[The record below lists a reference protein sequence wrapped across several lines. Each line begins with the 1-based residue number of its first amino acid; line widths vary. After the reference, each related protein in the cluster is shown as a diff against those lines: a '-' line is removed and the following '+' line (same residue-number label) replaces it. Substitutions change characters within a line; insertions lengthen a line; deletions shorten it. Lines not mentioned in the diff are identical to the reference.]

1 MILKFMLIIGLFFIA
16 FNAKTQTVT
25 KAFHNEVSNG
35 YNFLLNIPD
44 EYKDSSSTMPL
55 IVFLHGRSLSGSDLN
70 RVKKYGVLDAINRT
84 KINPHAFV
92 VAPQCPKS
100 QSWDPDRVLNV
111 MNWVK
116 ANYKIDSNRV
126 YVVGMSLGGYGTF
139 DFAGKY
145 PNEISAA
152 IALCGGGKEKYA
164 SNLATVPLWIMHG
177 LADRAVP
184 ASQSQ
189 KMEDAINAANSKNY
203 MRADYFRGLDHGD
216 MVHVFYMPDM
226 YRWLYQFDGSDSS
239 KLKINNYDITLSDFR
254 KRPIDG
260 DYGEF
265 WKQKTSSND
274 TLISSGGNAV
284 SSQVAP
290 RDTTMSDIPE
300 PVAEKPKPRVEP
312 ATKPRYHTVKQG
324 DTLWAIAKKYGTTV
338 EKICKENNI
347 KENSIL
353 SLGQKL
359 KINK

>member
-1 MILKFMLIIGLFFIA
+1 MYIKFLVIVLVMILPFF
-16 FNAKTQTVT
+16 AKSQTVT
-25 KAFHNEVSNG
+25 KSFYNQVESG

-44 EYKDSSSTMPL
+44 EYADSTGSMPL

-92 VAPQCPKS
+92 VAPQCPRS
-100 QSWDPDRVLNV
+100 ESWDPDRVLNV

-116 ANYKIDSNRV
+116 ANYKIDSNRI

-152 IALCGGGKEKYA
+152 VALCGGGKEKYA

-189 KMEDAINAANSKNY
+189 KMEDAINAASPTNF

-226 YRWLYQFDGSDSS
+226 YRWLYQFDGSDSN
-239 KLKINNYDITLSDFR
+239 KTKINNFDITLADFK

-260 DYGEF
+260 DHGEY
-265 WKQKTSSND
+265 WKQKSADND
-274 TLISSGGNAV
+274 TLISNQGNAAYKAV
-284 SSQVAP
+284 EM
-290 RDTTMSDIPE
+290 RDTTTINVTKEEVAKPE
-300 PVAEKPKPRVEP
+300 IK
-312 ATKPRYHTVKQG
+312 TKPTPKTKVHTVKQG

-338 EKICKENNI
+338 EKICHDNNI

-359 KINK
+359 KIK